1 MPCEDEG
8 SLLVT
13 IIDTNPCAS
22 LLQAEEGIVSKF
34 LDAATVF
41 CNSHLM
47 LNPCNKLAVI
57 ACHSHKSMFLYPRA
71 QPSAQDNYSVD
82 GQYELFS
89 EVKSAIKEGVKELV
103 LSDES
108 ESQISETL
116 LTGGLSLALCYISRV
131 EKETAGQKKI
141 ASRILVLSASGESAS
156 QYLNFMNV
164 FFTAQKKNIIIDA
177 CVLEKDSGLLQQ
189 GCDITGGKY
198 MKVPNHT
205 GLLQYLLW
213 LFLPD
218 KASRD
223 YLVFP
228 PPVHV
233 DYRAACFCHR
243 NLIEIGYVCSVCLSI
258 FCAFSP
264 ICSTCQTAFKFTGPL
279 PPLLKSKKKKQKLGI

>member
-1 MPCEDEG
+1 
-8 SLLVT
+8 
-13 IIDTNPCAS
+13 
-22 LLQAEEGIVSKF
+22 
-34 LDAATVF
+34 
-41 CNSHLM
+41 
-47 LNPCNKLAVI
+47 
-57 ACHSHKSMFLYPRA
+57 MFLYPKQQA
-71 QPSAQDNYSVD
+71 DSPETYSID

-89 EVKSAIKEGVKELV
+89 EVTAAIKDGVKELA

-108 ESQISETL
+108 ESHTAESL
-116 LTGGLSLALCYISRV
+116 LTGGLSLALCYINRIQ
-131 EKETAGQKKI
+131 KETVGQNKI
-141 ASRILVLSASGESAS
+141 SSRILVLSASGETAS

-164 FFTAQKKNIIIDA
+164 FFTAQKKNVIIDA

-198 MKVPNHT
+198 LKIPNHS

-213 LFLPD
+213 VFLPD
-218 KASRD
+218 KSSRN
-223 YLVFP
+223 YMVFP

-279 PPLLKSKKKKQKLGI
+279 PALLKSKKKKQKLGI